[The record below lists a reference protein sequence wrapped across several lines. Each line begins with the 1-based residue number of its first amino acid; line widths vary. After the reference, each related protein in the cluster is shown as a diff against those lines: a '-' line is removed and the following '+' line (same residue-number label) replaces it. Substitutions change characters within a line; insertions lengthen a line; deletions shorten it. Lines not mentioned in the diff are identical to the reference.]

1 MRAVLV
7 AAALAAVPAG
17 AEVRRLSPVA
27 TLPALTN
34 AFARVCVVG
43 GSDAAAQRS
52 AATAHGFRRS
62 SEAAGSEGEAWASY
76 PLSLTLVDRDGW
88 TLCTV
93 TAPLAAG
100 VSAAEAAAAIRAIA
114 GDGSEEV
121 NTGQFVTWDRQLNGE
136 PQRIRLTLSAAPGGQ
151 TAVVQLAAKKAG

>member
-1 MRAVLV
+1 MRAVLL
-7 AAALAAVPAG
+7 ASALAALPAS
-17 AEVRRLSPVA
+17 AEVQRLSPVS

-52 AATAHGFRRS
+52 AATSEGFRRNR
-62 SEAAGSEGEAWASY
+62 EPAGAEGEGWASY
-76 PLSLTLVDRDGW
+76 PLSLTLADRDGW

-100 VSAAEAAAAIRAIA
+100 VSTAEAAAAIRALA
-114 GDGSEEV
+114 GDGAEEV
-121 NTGQFVTWDRQLNGE
+121 NTGQFVTWDRRMNGE
-136 PQRIRLTLSAAPGGQ
+136 PQRIRFTLSAAPGGQ
-151 TAVVQLAAKKAG
+151 TAVLQLAAKKAG